1 MQDMDPSLIADDHEY
16 VFGQG
21 PMKPFVNGA
30 RFFCLAFAFITPNI
44 LLLNH
49 VWGG

>member
-1 MQDMDPSLIADDHEY
+1 MDHAIDAPEDNQND

-21 PMKPFVNGA
+21 AMQPFVSGA